1 MLHGGEIYDKEIK
14 YDFSVNLNPNP
25 CPDSVRQSLVDAIK
39 QVDQYP
45 DITQREF
52 REKVAE
58 AENKY
63 LAEEASLTRTKNNAN
78 NESRNLNISPDM
90 IIGGNGASELI
101 LAIIKMLQPK
111 KVLLPIPSFYGY
123 RHALKALNSTE
134 NNSENIVNSKDDNT
148 GQATGRIIVDEYL
161 LKPEEQ
167 FELKDDFIKNIT
179 NDTDAVILANP
190 NNPTGRCVGENILEK
205 IIRKCNETQT
215 NLIVDECFLHLSTGA
230 ASAVKY
236 LDRSDNLYIINAYT
250 KLFSIPGV
258 RIGYAISSE
267 QNISRLK
274 QCLPEW
280 NMSIFAQ
287 KAGIACTNSLLDTNF
302 EEESKALIK
311 EEREKLIKVFS
322 EKGIRVYPSDTN
334 YLLIK
339 SDNNLYEKLLSKG
352 ILIRDCS
359 NFKGLEEG
367 FYRIAIKDSLSN
379 CELMHN
385 CNNCFFS

>member
-1 MLHGGEIYDKEIK
+1 MLHGGEIYDKEIE

-25 CPDSVRQSLVDAIK
+25 CPDSVRQALQDAISE
-39 QVDQYP
+39 VDQYP

-58 AENKY
+58 AENRY
-63 LAEEASLTRTKNNAN
+63 IAEAHIT
-78 NESRNLNISPDM
+78 PDM

-101 LAIIKMLQPK
+101 LAIIQMLQPK

-123 RHALKALNSTE
+123 RHALHSLQENRESIKKNTFINEGCSAWSKGCSHVISEYTLLPE
-134 NNSENIVNSKDDNT
+134 NN
-148 GQATGRIIVDEYL
+148 
-161 LKPEEQ
+161 
-167 FELKDDFIKNIT
+167 FELTEEIIDHIT
-179 NDTDAVILANP
+179 EATDLVILANP

-205 IIRKCNETQT
+205 IIRKCNETHT